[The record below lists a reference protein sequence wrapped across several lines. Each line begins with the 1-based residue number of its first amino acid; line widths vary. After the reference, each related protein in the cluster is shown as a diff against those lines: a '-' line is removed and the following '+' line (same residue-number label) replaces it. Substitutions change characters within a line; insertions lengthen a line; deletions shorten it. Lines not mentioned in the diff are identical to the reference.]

1 MGSIVKPV
9 ITCLLA
15 IMAVAVILT
24 RTDTVTN
31 QWTND
36 ELDYALRIATQDA
49 TAVMMSDNYIF
60 GEDEESGDFGI
71 DLKKASNQFK
81 SSFYANIGSTMTNV
95 SVNDMSISLSGYI
108 GYRNIYAIYG
118 SGQPAAAFSYTHS
131 DDNKIYEFTL
141 GNKVYVTNRNTAEET
156 VTYLSDY
163 PDHFFDENLTNENFR
178 QITVMRSINDYLTL
192 FYSDSQNIT
201 AKNAG
206 SGVEFDLG
214 LIDYAEDDP
223 SVMTKLSSVID
234 GPGIFAVVDCM
245 DATTRQAVR
254 ILSLGAA
261 EFVLKNK

>member
-9 ITCLLA
+9 ITCLLTVMA
-15 IMAVAVILT
+15 IAVILT
-24 RTDTVTN
+24 RTDTVIN
-31 QWTND
+31 QWSND
-36 ELDYALRIATQDA
+36 ELDYALRVATQDA

-60 GEDEESGDFGI
+60 GKEEESGDFGI
-71 DLKKASNQFK
+71 DLKRASNQFK
-81 SSFYANIGSTMTNV
+81 SSFYANIGSTMTDV

-118 SGQPAAAFSYTHS
+118 SGQPAAAFSYTHA
-131 DDNKIYEFTL
+131 DDYRIYEFTL
-141 GNKVYVTNRNTAEET
+141 GDKVYVIDRNTAEET

-163 PDHFFDENLTNENFR
+163 SEHFFDENLTNENFR
-178 QITVMRSINDYLTL
+178 QITVMHAINEYLTL

-201 AKNAG
+201 AKNAD

-214 LIDYAEDDP
+214 LIDYAENDP

-245 DATTRQAVR
+245 DATTQQTVR

-261 EFVLKNK
+261 EFVLKNR

>member
-9 ITCLLA
+9 ITCLLT
-15 IMAVAVILT
+15 IMAVTIILT

-31 QWTND
+31 QWAND
-36 ELDYALRIATQDA
+36 ELDYALRVATQDA

-71 DLKKASNQFK
+71 DLQKATNQFK
-81 SSFYANIGSTMTNV
+81 SSFYANIGSTMTEV
-95 SVNDMSISLSGYI
+95 SVNDMVISLSGYI

-118 SGQPAAAFSYTHS
+118 SGQPAAAFSYTHAAN
-131 DDNKIYEFTL
+131 NKIYEFTL
-141 GNKVYVTNRNTAEET
+141 GDKVYVTDRSTAAET
-156 VTYLSDY
+156 ITYLSDY
-163 PDHFFDENLTNENFR
+163 SEHFFDANLTNENFR
-178 QITVMRSINDYLTL
+178 QITVMRAINEYLTL

-214 LIDYAEDDP
+214 LIDYAENDP

-245 DATTRQAVR
+245 DVATRQPVR

-261 EFVLKNK
+261 EFVLKDS